1 LRAVKIAGL
10 LGVLASALAQGAFA
24 SEAQNAPAPS
34 MDYSQMAQA
43 MEMDDTQ
50 AVAMLWLDQL
60 EWRRIAGQSA
70 AVWQGE
76 GWYGGDYNKLWAR
89 SESEAYAR
97 STEDARVELF
107 WDHVIARWW
116 SADVGARQDLGVGP
130 QRSWAAFGVRGLA
143 PQGVNVEA
151 TVYGGEASRTA
162 ARLKLEYELLF
173 TQRLILQSEAEMNL
187 YGEAD
192 RARRIG
198 AGLSDLE
205 LGLRLRYE
213 LDREWAPYAGL
224 VWARHLGGTAT
235 LLRAAGGNPNEL
247 EFAIGLRVWL

>member
-1 LRAVKIAGL
+1 MSAVKFAGL
-10 LGVLASALAQGAFA
+10 LGLVAFALPPSALAAEAA
-24 SEAQNAPAPS
+24 SAPTPS
-34 MDYSQMAQA
+34 MDYSHMAQA

-76 GWYGGDYNKLWAR
+76 AWYGGDYDKLWAR
-89 SESEAYAR
+89 SEGEAYAR
-97 STEDARVELF
+97 STQDARVELF

-116 SADVGARQDLGVGP
+116 SVDAGARQDLGVGP
-130 QRSWAAFGVRGLA
+130 QRSWAAFGMRGLA

-151 TVYGGEASRTA
+151 TVYGADGSRTA

-192 RARRIG
+192 PARRIG

-224 VWARHLGGTAT
+224 VWSRHMGSTAT

-247 EFAIGLRVWL
+247 EFAVGLRVWL